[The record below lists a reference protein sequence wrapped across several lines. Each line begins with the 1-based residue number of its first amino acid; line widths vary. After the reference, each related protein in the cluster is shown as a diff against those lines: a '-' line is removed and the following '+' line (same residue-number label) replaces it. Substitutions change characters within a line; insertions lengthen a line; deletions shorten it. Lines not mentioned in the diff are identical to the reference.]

1 MLVITK
7 LSDTIQEILYLIL
20 VFFLLSVEANKMP
33 AVPSVAM
40 IAVAVVAAIVVVA
53 IIISTFVFCRYFML
67 S

>member
-20 VFFLLSVEANKMP
+20 FFLLSVEANKMP

>member
-1 MLVITK
+1 
-7 LSDTIQEILYLIL
+7 
-20 VFFLLSVEANKMP
+20 MP

-67 S
+67 SEKFDGSLQLL